1 MSELGPLLERAC
13 ELNKLFAE
21 RGDNAVIRYLRLLPA
36 HPVTDEHLLDVVIE
50 MPPYRPAL
58 VWSQDILEP
67 LYTAVEY
74 SLGELMPVSCQFRT
88 AEDLKD
94 PIQREGEPVPE
105 PPGGNPSEAA
115 VRRSMSTSYYALF
128 RALNAEVAAP
138 FQSQV
143 HAAAHRLA
151 EHGVAADACRRLARR
166 HVPEQVQALCVASIA
181 RSPSRVIH
189 S

>member
-1 MSELGPLLERAC
+1 MSELEPLVERAC

-36 HPVTDEHLLDVVIE
+36 HPVTDERLLDVVIE

-94 PIQREGEPVPE
+94 PIQREGEPVPVPTE
-105 PPGGNPSEAA
+105 MAS
-115 VRRSMSTSYYALF
+115 STS
-128 RALNAEVAAP
+128 R
-138 FQSQV
+138 Q
-143 HAAAHRLA
+143 
-151 EHGVAADACRRLARR
+151 
-166 HVPEQVQALCVASIA
+166 
-181 RSPSRVIH
+181 
-189 S
+189 